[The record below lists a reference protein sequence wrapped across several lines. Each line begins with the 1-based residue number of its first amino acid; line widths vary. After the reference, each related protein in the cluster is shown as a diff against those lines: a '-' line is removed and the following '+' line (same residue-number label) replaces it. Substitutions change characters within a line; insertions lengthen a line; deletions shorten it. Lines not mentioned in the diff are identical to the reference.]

1 MAYIRN
7 KKEELT
13 GYQASGDFRPSVD
26 LQCDF
31 VMVYGIFLMIINLN
45 TPAHLLPIHMEQ
57 MKNKR
62 FSRLQQLLFL
72 PGMPG
77 SVLFTLLLCALAA
90 IAVYLIDRMA
100 SVPEFQ
106 SPQRLF
112 CLAAGGWYAITMP
125 AMLLKP
131 FWEKLKNNTLL
142 TYTMICLILCLVQNV
157 LWGVNLSVPLLP
169 GGYLSELLRQE
180 TLPAFSKFSLF
191 SLMDLA
197 AGIAVLALT
206 SKHWID
212 IFRNASPEPLQKPG
226 NSRRERE

>member
-1 MAYIRN
+1 M
-7 KKEELT
+7 T
-13 GYQASGDFRPSVD
+13 GNSI
-26 LQCDF
+26 F

-45 TPAHLLPIHMEQ
+45 TPARLLPIHMEQ

-77 SVLFTLLLCALAA
+77 SVLFTLLLCALAT

-131 FWEKLKNNTLL
+131 FWEKLKT
-142 TYTMICLILCLVQNV
+142 IPC
-157 LWGVNLSVPLLP
+157 
-169 GGYLSELLRQE
+169 
-180 TLPAFSKFSLF
+180 
-191 SLMDLA
+191 
-197 AGIAVLALT
+197 
-206 SKHWID
+206 
-212 IFRNASPEPLQKPG
+212 
-226 NSRRERE
+226 